1 MAVVV
6 RKLRMTVEDFDQF
19 VDLPENA
26 DKRFEF
32 IGGEAVE
39 VPSNPY
45 SSHIASI
52 IHGELYIFL
61 KGKNLGYL
69 TGEGG
74 GYRVYG
80 DRYAPDVAFLR
91 TGKTLSKHGYNP
103 DPPDLAVEVLSP
115 VSTGSEM
122 RLKVV
127 NYMNNGATVWL
138 VDYESKLI
146 EVYTRGQ
153 KPVVLTETDTLDG
166 GTVLPGFSLPVKD
179 IFPAHEEH
187 HPQE

>member
-1 MAVVV
+1 MAVVE
-6 RKLRMTVEDFDQF
+6 RNLRMTVEDFDQF

-26 DKRFEF
+26 AKLFEYF
-32 IGGEAVE
+32 GGEAVE

-74 GYRVYG
+74 GYRISG

-91 TGKTLSKHGYNP
+91 KGKTLAKRGYNS

-115 VSTGSEM
+115 GNTQSEM
-122 RLKVV
+122 RIKIT
-127 NYMNNGATVWL
+127 NYLNDGVTVW
-138 VDYESKLI
+138 VIDPETKI
-146 EVYTRGQ
+146 VEIHAPGQ
-153 KPVVLTETDTLDG
+153 KARKLTEKDTLDG
-166 GTVLPGFSLPVKD
+166 GAVLPGFTLAVKA
-179 IFPAHEEH
+179 IFPSEQEH
-187 HPQE
+187 HSE